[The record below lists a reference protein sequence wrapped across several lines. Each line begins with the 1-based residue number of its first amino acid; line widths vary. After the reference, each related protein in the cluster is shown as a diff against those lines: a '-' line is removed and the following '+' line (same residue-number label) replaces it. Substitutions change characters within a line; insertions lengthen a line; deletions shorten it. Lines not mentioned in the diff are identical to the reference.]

1 MPQMTIGKL
10 AQASGVHVETIRY
23 YQRRRLLTEPPKP
36 AAGVRRYGSDAVAR
50 VRFIKRA
57 QELGFSLAEIE
68 RLLHLQEGQSCD
80 AARKLAAEKLAVVD
94 ARLAD
99 LSRMRRALAELVRR
113 CDAEQREVSCPIIE
127 SLQGP

>member
-68 RLLHLQEGQSCD
+68 RLLHLQEIG
-80 AARKLAAEKLAVVD
+80 
-94 ARLAD
+94 
-99 LSRMRRALAELVRR
+99 RAHV
-113 CDAEQREVSCPIIE
+113 
-127 SLQGP
+127 